1 MYQVLQRKNAANDD
15 DAISRF
21 TTNSV
26 DILVC
31 CDAMAAR
38 V

>member
-1 MYQVLQRKNAANDD
+1 MYQVLQSKNADSDA
-15 DAISRF
+15 AISRF